1 MSVEL
6 GRTQQNMR
14 TGAKRRLVEHADTF
28 QYVPLVPGLKALLR
42 NRSIPDEVR
51 VFIIMVNHMSHY
63 SLHMHEFF

>member
-14 TGAKRRLVEHADTF
+14 TGAKKRLVEHADTF

-51 VFIIMVNHMSHY
+51 VFIIMVNHVTLFIAHA
-63 SLHMHEFF
+63 